1 MMADVLP
8 RPRRERILRIVLVLS
23 LALNLAVLGLAAGVA
38 LRDKDGRPPRGFDI
52 SLGPIGQALAPED
65 RAAIRDSLRGRGE
78 DSRLRYSRQGEI
90 DTLMTALT
98 QEPFDEAALRAA
110 LATPVN
116 RISQLQSDAV
126 DALADRIAAM
136 TPDQRS
142 DFAGRL
148 QFGRRH

>member
-1 MMADVLP
+1 MAEALP

-23 LALNLAVLGLAAGVA
+23 LALNLAILGLAAGFA
-38 LRDKDGRPPRGFDI
+38 LRDQDGRPPRGFDI

-65 RAAIRDSLRGRGE
+65 RAAIRDSLRGRSEGP
-78 DSRLRYSRQGEI
+78 RLQSNRQDEI
-90 DTLMTALT
+90 NTLMTALT

-116 RISQLQSDAV
+116 RMSKLQSDAV

-136 TPDQRS
+136 TQEQRAA
-142 DFAGRL
+142 FAGRL